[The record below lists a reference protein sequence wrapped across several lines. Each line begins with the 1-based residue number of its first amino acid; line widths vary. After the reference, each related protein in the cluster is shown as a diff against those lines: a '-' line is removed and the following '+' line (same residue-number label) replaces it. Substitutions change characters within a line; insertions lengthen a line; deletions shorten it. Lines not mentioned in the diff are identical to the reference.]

1 MHAHNLTCDEAMRY
15 LETSFNPPAGDFD
28 AFGDE
33 WWSVRNA
40 VASALEPLGTA
51 DDYGRGD
58 FCVGESRNVSRGI
71 SVVLTS
77 AALLRP
83 ELLVALSGALHQ
95 APCSYSVYVADE
107 PRTFDLFV
115 ESDRILAHCTPSLLH
130 RLGLTAST

>member
-1 MHAHNLTCDEAMRY
+1 MHAHNMTLDEAMRY
-15 LETSFNPPAGDFD
+15 LETPFNPEVDDSD

-40 VASALEPLGTA
+40 VTSALEPLGMA

-77 AALLRP
+77 TVLLRP
-83 ELLVALSGALHQ
+83 ELLTALSGALRQ
-95 APCSYSVYVADE
+95 APCPYSVHVTDE
-107 PRTFDLFV
+107 LSTFELFA
-115 ESDRILAHCTPSLLH
+115 ESDRTLVHGAPSLL
-130 RLGLTAST
+130 RQLGLNAGT